1 MTRLIKDKMAIPIIF
16 SWSAAFSSSWATLL
30 RCDVKGERYLFEKHF
45 DNQIQVLTQYHLWVP
60 PEHSWVASC
69 TRWLSWNTWERCE
82 CHWILCQDPE
92 HCSRWLYHWKIF
104 DNDDNY
110 FGVKWLPLSVEFVS
124 FAFINLSKLLLKV
137 RSQVNGRVQIL
148 PYQCVM
154 LYISTTFK
162 WKHFLYFL
170 IHTTWSCSCK
180 LIKTFEFFIFL
191 LRCWYQCN
199 WSIINLLDEILLSD
213 VACGE
218 ISNTIHWHYSNVFNS
233 SQ

>member
-1 MTRLIKDKMAIPIIF
+1 MAIPIIF

-45 DNQIQVLTQYHLWVP
+45 VNQIQFLTQYHLWVP

-162 WKHFLYFL
+162 WKHFFC
-170 IHTTWSCSCK
+170 IFS
-180 LIKTFEFFIFL
+180 FI
-191 LRCWYQCN
+191 
-199 WSIINLLDEILLSD
+199 LDH
-213 VACGE
+213 VHA
-218 ISNTIHWHYSNVFNS
+218 NS
-233 SQ
+233 SKLLNFSYFYWGVDTSVIGQLSTYLMKFCWVTFPVVRYLIPYTDTIPMFSIARNKF